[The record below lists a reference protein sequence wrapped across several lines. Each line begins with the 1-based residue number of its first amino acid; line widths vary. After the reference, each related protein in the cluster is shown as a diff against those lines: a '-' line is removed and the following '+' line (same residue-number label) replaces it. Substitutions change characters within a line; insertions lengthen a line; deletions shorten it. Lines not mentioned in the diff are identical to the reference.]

1 MAAQDS
7 IKTAAQ
13 ASWMA
18 PIASFAMNHFIH
30 SGKTERNVMAVS
42 IIIVVISISL
52 YIIGLS
58 AGLYALA
65 NIKKVGKKG
74 VLIPA
79 MIGVVLNA
87 AILSMFVYVSFNK

>member
-13 ASWMA
+13 ASWIA

-30 SGKTERNVMAVS
+30 SGNTERNVMAVS